1 MADQAG
7 SGGAVAGLPPE
18 AGPVATTTAG
28 GHAAGAFHGRR
39 VSWVAVTT
47 IVAGFLVGGLALT
60 IGPVWW
66 LFWAGAGL
74 SAAGGLLGLA
84 TNIFD
89 DWY

>member
-7 SGGAVAGLPPE
+7 SGGAMAGLPPE
-18 AGPVATTTAG
+18 AGPVATAD
-28 GHAAGAFHGRR
+28 GHAGGAFHGRR
-39 VSWVAVTT
+39 VSRVAVTT
-47 IVAGFLVGGLALT
+47 IVAGFLIGGLALT
-60 IGPVWW
+60 LGPVWW

-74 SAAGGLLGLA
+74 TAAGGLLGLA